1 MTCSLR
7 GSITN
12 IDHTPLL
19 QRAGSGFRRA
29 QFKHL
34 WLRLS
39 SEVPFSSNGYSPHI
53 DQIHLLK
60 TTTETRPPS
69 PHTPVKAQQTFHSER
84 LNGCLFKLYFKGPS
98 LLFFFKVLLSLTV
111 IFIYHIILTPG
122 MSAHVISILCFFSQ
136 GLNMLLAFF
145 PISLKRTKKE
155 LFEGYL
161 TPTYF
166 SNLKVQFFLSCHM

>member
-1 MTCSLR
+1 MGSTEHSLNTS
-7 GSITN
+7 GLGY
-12 IDHTPLL
+12 LL
-19 QRAGSGFRRA
+19 KFLSALVATVLILIRFTYLKQQQKHDPHHPTHRR
-29 QFKHL
+29 KHNKPSTVKG
-34 WLRLS
+34 WMG
-39 SEVPFSSNGYSPHI
+39 VFSSCISKG
-53 DQIHLLK
+53 
-60 TTTETRPPS
+60 R
-69 PHTPVKAQQTFHSER
+69 V
-84 LNGCLFKLYFKGPS
+84 YF
-98 LLFFFKVLLSLTV
+98 FFFKVLLSLTV

-145 PISLKRTKKE
+145 PISLKRTTKKE